1 MSGMLFSFLAFM
13 LVGCLSTDGSAK
25 QSSGIVLN
33 EKEVSFESE
42 PGSLV
47 VSNNTSKELVIFAG
61 AISRNAILGGIRPR
75 STRSF
80 NLKKLPGIQNRGSNG
95 SLLIR
100 AATFEAYK
108 RGRATVKEEDVIY
121 TGLVVYNLE
130 DPQYITE
137 ANIYEGIDTDR
148 KHCVYLT
155 NKSDRFVLEV
165 RVGSTAGQT
174 IATLAPGESLKPVFL
189 EPKTTRTAYEFYPQF
204 ICVDPKTNE
213 KTAINVPGK
222 EDCQT
227 MEPYPYEPN
236 GKVIDVPF
244 DEPKHSSISYSIAFL
259 TIQNDTTAGMEF
271 RNSRTILQN
280 QRGSRFT
287 APGQSDVY
295 ELDTGNGNEGKIYT
309 ALMCAFNKHSEKRIN
324 DYKFKPGFMYN
335 MIWTNKNGNY
345 QYDIQEVGLKS
356 LAEDAKIELFMEK

>member
-1 MSGMLFSFLAFM
+1 M
-13 LVGCLSTDGSAK
+13 
-25 QSSGIVLN
+25 
-33 EKEVSFESE
+33 
-42 PGSLV
+42 
-47 VSNNTSKELVIFAG
+47 
-61 AISRNAILGGIRPR
+61 
-75 STRSF
+75 
-80 NLKKLPGIQNRGSNG
+80 
-95 SLLIR
+95 
-100 AATFEAYK
+100 
-108 RGRATVKEEDVIY
+108 
-121 TGLVVYNLE
+121 
-130 DPQYITE
+130 
-137 ANIYEGIDTDR
+137 
-148 KHCVYLT
+148 
-155 NKSDRFVLEV
+155 
-165 RVGSTAGQT
+165 
-174 IATLAPGESLKPVFL
+174 FL

-204 ICVDPKTNE
+204 VCVDPKTNE

-236 GKVIDVPF
+236 GKVIEVPF
-244 DEPKHSSISYSIAFL
+244 DEPKQSNISYSIAFL

-309 ALMCAFNKHSEKRIN
+309 ALMCTFNKYSEKRIN

>member
-1 MSGMLFSFLAFM
+1 MKRHVVMGMLFSVLA
-13 LVGCLSTDGSAK
+13 LILAGCLSTDGSTK
-25 QSSGIVLN
+25 QSSGIALN

-42 PGSLV
+42 PGNLV

-61 AISRNAILGGIRPR
+61 AISKNLILGGIRPR

-80 NLKKLPGIQNRGSNG
+80 NLKKLPGIQNHRPNG

-100 AATFEAYK
+100 AATFEAYQ
-108 RGRATVKEEDVIY
+108 RGRAIVDEKDVIY
-121 TGLVVYNLE
+121 TGLVVYNLT

-165 RVGSTAGQT
+165 RVGSTVGQT
-174 IATLAPGESLKPVFL
+174 IATLAPGETLKPVFL

-204 ICVDPKTNE
+204 VCVDPKTNE

-236 GKVIDVPF
+236 GKVIEVPF
-244 DEPKHSSISYSIAFL
+244 DEPKQSNISYSIAFL
-259 TIQNDTTAGMEF
+259 TIQNDTTAGLEF
-271 RNSRTILQN
+271 TN
-280 QRGSRFT
+280 
-287 APGQSDVY
+287 
-295 ELDTGNGNEGKIYT
+295 YT
-309 ALMCAFNKHSEKRIN
+309 AKSKR
-324 DYKFKPGFMYN
+324 
-335 MIWTNKNGNY
+335 
-345 QYDIQEVGLKS
+345 
-356 LAEDAKIELFMEK
+356 